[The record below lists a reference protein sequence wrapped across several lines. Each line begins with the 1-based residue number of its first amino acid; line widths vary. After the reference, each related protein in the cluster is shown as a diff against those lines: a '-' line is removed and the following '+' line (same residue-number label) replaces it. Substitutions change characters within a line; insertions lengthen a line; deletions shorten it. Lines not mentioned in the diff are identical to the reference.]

1 MTERVVAQR
10 ILTLNAGSSSLK
22 FATFSVSK
30 GGVPALDLRGQLA
43 GIGQG
48 EAKLSVTDEH
58 GNRMRWGSA
67 ERVATHAE
75 AVRLLIDRLQIVQQ
89 RDDWLGA
96 GHRVVHGG
104 ARCSKPVKITPDTI
118 RELAALVPLAPLH
131 QPHNVA
137 PIEAL
142 RDLAPDLPQVA
153 CFDTAF
159 HATQPEIAVRLAL
172 PEKYW
177 QAGLRRYGFHGLS
190 YEAILHAL
198 PGVAGGVPKRLV
210 IAHLGNGASMAAIR
224 DGKCVATTMGFST
237 LDGLVMGTRPG
248 AIDPGVLLHLL
259 QGGMSREELER
270 LLYHESGV
278 KGVSGLTAD
287 MKTLLESAEPKAKL
301 AIDLYCYRI
310 KRELG
315 SLAAT
320 LGGLDALV
328 FTGGVGENAAPIRS
342 QVCKDAAW
350 LGLQLDEAAN
360 KSGGPQ
366 ISTAS
371 SRVAAWIVPTDEE
384 LAIARHTQALLA

>member
-1 MTERVVAQR
+1 MTQR

-22 FATFSVSK
+22 FATFAAAS
-30 GGVPALDLRGQLA
+30 GTPAPDLRGQLA

-48 EAKLSVTDEH
+48 ETKLSVVDGH
-58 GNRMRWGSA
+58 GNRADWGKA
-67 ERVATHAE
+67 QQLANHAD
-75 AVRLLIDRLQIVQQ
+75 AMQLLIDRLQIA
-89 RDDWLGA
+89 RNPGDWIGA
-96 GHRVVHGG
+96 GHRIVHGG
-104 ARCSKPVKITPDTI
+104 TRFSEPVIVT
-118 RELAALVPLAPLH
+118 REILKQLVALIPLAPLH

-142 RDLAPDLPQVA
+142 RSAMPYLPQVA

-159 HATQPEIAVRLAL
+159 HASQPEIAVRFPL

-177 QAGLRRYGFHGLS
+177 QAGIRRYGFHGLS

-198 PGVAGGVPKRLV
+198 PRIAGSVPERLV
-210 IAHLGNGASMAAIR
+210 VAHLGNGASMAAIR
-224 DGKCVATTMGFST
+224 DGTCVATTMGFST

-259 QGGMSREELER
+259 RDGMTREELER

-287 MKTLLESAEPKAKL
+287 MKTLLESTDPKAKL

-310 KRELG
+310 ARELG
-315 SLAAT
+315 SLAAA

-328 FTGGVGENAAPIRS
+328 FTGGVGENAAAIRAR
-342 QVCKDAAW
+342 VCTDAAW
-350 LGLQLDEAAN
+350 LGLQLDENANRSVAAR
-360 KSGGPQ
+360 
-366 ISTAS
+366 ISTAAS
-371 SRVAAWIVPTDEE
+371 PVAAWIVPTDEE
-384 LAIARHTQALLA
+384 LTIARHTQRLLTPA

>member
-1 MTERVVAQR
+1 MTKR
-10 ILTLNAGSSSLK
+10 ILVINAGSSSLK
-22 FATFSVSK
+22 FAAHAADREPRLELK
-30 GGVPALDLRGQLA
+30 GQLS

-48 EAKLSVTDEH
+48 EARLVVADA
-58 GNRMRWGSA
+58 GGRALDWGKADALGHHSDA
-67 ERVATHAE
+67 LK
-75 AVRLLIDRLQIVQQ
+75 LLIARLEIAARPQ
-89 RDDWLGA
+89 DWLGA

-104 ARCSKPVKITPDTI
+104 SRFSTPMRI
-118 RELAALVPLAPLH
+118 EGAILKELASLIPLAPLH

-142 RDLAPDLPQVA
+142 QALLPTLPQVA

-159 HATQPEIAVRLAL
+159 HASQPEIATRFPL
-172 PEKYW
+172 PEKFW

-198 PGVAGGVPKRLV
+198 PAVAGGIPSRLV

-248 AIDPGVLLHLL
+248 AIDSGVLLHLL
-259 QGGMSREELER
+259 RDGMSREELER

-287 MKTLLESAEPKAKL
+287 MKTLLESADPKAKL

-310 KRELG
+310 ARELG
-315 SLAAT
+315 SLAAA

-328 FTGGVGENAAPIRS
+328 FTGGVGEKAAAIRAR
-342 QVCKDAAW
+342 VCADAAW
-350 LGLQLDEAAN
+350 LGLQLDDEAN
-360 KSGGPQ
+360 RRGGPS
-366 ISTAS
+366 ISTAAS
-371 SRVAAWIVPTDEE
+371 PVSAWIVPTDEE
-384 LAIARHTQALLA
+384 LTIARHTQRLLTRA

>member
-1 MTERVVAQR
+1 MTKR
-10 ILTLNAGSSSLK
+10 ILVINAGSSSLK
-22 FATFSVSK
+22 FAAHAADREPRLELK
-30 GGVPALDLRGQLA
+30 GQLS

-48 EAKLSVTDEH
+48 EARLVVADA
-58 GNRMRWGSA
+58 GGRALDWGKADALGHHSDA
-67 ERVATHAE
+67 LK
-75 AVRLLIDRLQIVQQ
+75 LLIARLEIAARPQ
-89 RDDWLGA
+89 DWLGA

-104 ARCSKPVKITPDTI
+104 SRFSTPMRI
-118 RELAALVPLAPLH
+118 EGAILKELASLIPLAPLH

-142 RDLAPDLPQVA
+142 QALLPTLPQIA

-159 HATQPEIAVRLAL
+159 HASQPEIATRFPL
-172 PEKYW
+172 PEKFW

-198 PGVAGGVPKRLV
+198 PAVAGGIPNRLV

-248 AIDPGVLLHLL
+248 AIDSGVLLHLL
-259 QGGMSREELER
+259 RDGMSREELER

-287 MKTLLESAEPKAKL
+287 MKTLLESADPKAKL

-310 KRELG
+310 ARELG
-315 SLAAT
+315 SLAAA

-328 FTGGVGENAAPIRS
+328 FTGGVGEKAAAIRAR
-342 QVCKDAAW
+342 VCADAAW
-350 LGLQLDEAAN
+350 LGLQLDDEAN
-360 KSGGPQ
+360 RRGGPS
-366 ISTAS
+366 ISTAAS
-371 SRVAAWIVPTDEE
+371 PVSAWIVPTDEE
-384 LAIARHTQALLA
+384 LTIARHTQRLLTRA

>member
-1 MTERVVAQR
+1 MTKR
-10 ILTLNAGSSSLK
+10 ILVINAGSSSLK
-22 FATFSVSK
+22 FAAYAADRE
-30 GGVPALDLRGQLA
+30 PRLALKGQLS

-48 EAKLSVTDEH
+48 EARLTVADAGE
-58 GNRMRWGSA
+58 RALDWGKADALGHHSDA
-67 ERVATHAE
+67 LK
-75 AVRLLIDRLQIVQQ
+75 LLIARLEIAARPQE
-89 RDDWLGA
+89 WLGA

-104 ARCSKPVKITPDTI
+104 TRFSTPVRVDGTI
-118 RELAALVPLAPLH
+118 LKELATLIPLAPLH

-142 RDLAPDLPQVA
+142 QTLLPSLPQVA

-159 HATQPEIAVRLAL
+159 HATQPEIATRFPL
-172 PEKYW
+172 PEKFW

-198 PGVAGGVPKRLV
+198 PAVAGGIPSRLV
-210 IAHLGNGASMAAIR
+210 IAHLGNGASMAAVR

-248 AIDPGVLLHLL
+248 AIDPGALLHLL
-259 QGGMSREELER
+259 RDGMGREELER

-287 MKTLLESAEPKAKL
+287 MKTLLESADPKAKL

-310 KRELG
+310 ARELG
-315 SLAAT
+315 SLAAA

-328 FTGGVGENAAPIRS
+328 FTGGVGENAAAIRAR
-342 QVCKDAAW
+342 VCADAAW
-350 LGLQLDEAAN
+350 LGLQLDDEAN
-360 KSGGPQ
+360 RRGGPR
-366 ISTAS
+366 ISTAGS
-371 SRVAAWIVPTDEE
+371 PVAAWIVPTDEE
-384 LAIARHTQALLA
+384 LTIARHTQRLLTRA

>member
-1 MTERVVAQR
+1 MTQR
-10 ILTLNAGSSSLK
+10 ILVLNAGSSSLK
-22 FATFSVSK
+22 FATFGASS
-30 GGVPALDLRGQLA
+30 GAPSLELRGQLS

-48 EAKLSVTDEH
+48 EPKLTVADAH
-58 GNRMRWGSA
+58 GNRVPWEDA
-67 ERVATHAE
+67 KQLATHAD
-75 AVRLLIDRLQIVQQ
+75 AMQLLIDRLAIAQNPGEWI
-89 RDDWLGA
+89 GA
-96 GHRVVHGG
+96 GHRIVHGG
-104 ARCSKPVKITPDTI
+104 TRFSEPVIVSADTLK
-118 RELAALVPLAPLH
+118 ELAALIPLAPLH

-142 RDLAPDLPQVA
+142 RAALPDLPQIA

-159 HATQPEIAVRLAL
+159 HANQPETAVRFAL

-177 QAGLRRYGFHGLS
+177 QAGVRRYGFHGLS

-198 PGVAGGVPKRLV
+198 PRIAGGVPARLIV
-210 IAHLGNGASMAAIR
+210 AHLGNGASMAAIR

-259 QGGMSREELER
+259 RDGMTREELER

-287 MKTLLESAEPKAKL
+287 MKTLLASTDPKAKL

-310 KRELG
+310 ARELG
-315 SLAAT
+315 SLAAA

-328 FTGGVGENAAPIRS
+328 FTGGVGENAAAIRAR
-342 QVCKDAAW
+342 VGADAAW
-350 LGLQLDEAAN
+350 LGLRLDDDAN
-360 KSGGPQ
+360 RRGDQ
-366 ISTAS
+366 RISTAGS
-371 SRVAAWIVPTDEE
+371 PVAAWIVPTDEE
-384 LAIARHTQALLA
+384 LTIARHTQRLLTRA

>member
-1 MTERVVAQR
+1 MTQC
-10 ILTLNAGSSSLK
+10 ILTLNSGSSSLK
-22 FATFSVSK
+22 FAIFEIVD
-30 GGVPALDLRGQLA
+30 GGVLRPKATGQLA

-48 EAKLSVTDEH
+48 SAQLAIKGH
-58 GNRMRWGSA
+58 GIYGSL
-67 ERVATHAE
+67 RTLHVSNMATHAR
-75 AVRLLIDRLQIVQQ
+75 AVELVIDYFEIAKKPG
-89 RDDWLGA
+89 DWLGI

-104 ARCSKPVKITPDTI
+104 ARFSAPVKVAPDTL
-118 RELAALVPLAPLH
+118 RELAALIPLAPLH

-137 PIEAL
+137 AIEAL
-142 RDLAPDLPQVA
+142 CAAVPDLPQVA

-159 HATQPEIAVRLAL
+159 HAAQPEIAARFAL
-172 PEKYW
+172 PERYW

-198 PGVAGGVPKRLV
+198 PTIAGAVPRRLV
-210 IAHLGNGASMAAIR
+210 VAHLGNGASMAAIR

-259 QGGMSREELER
+259 RDGMSREELER

-287 MKTLLESAEPKAKL
+287 MKTLLESADPRAKL

-310 KRELG
+310 ARELG
-315 SLAAT
+315 SLAAA

-328 FTGGVGENAAPIRS
+328 FTGGVGENATAIRAR
-342 QVCKDAAW
+342 VCADSAW
-350 LGLQLDEAAN
+350 LGLQLDDEANRRGAP
-360 KSGGPQ
+360 S
-366 ISTAS
+366 ISAAG

-384 LAIARHTQALLA
+384 LTIARHTQRLLTRA

>member
-1 MTERVVAQR
+1 MTKR
-10 ILTLNAGSSSLK
+10 ILVINAGSSSLK
-22 FATFSVSK
+22 FAAHAADREPRLELK
-30 GGVPALDLRGQLA
+30 GQLS

-48 EAKLSVTDEH
+48 EARLVVADA
-58 GNRMRWGSA
+58 GGRALDWGKADALGHHSDA
-67 ERVATHAE
+67 LK
-75 AVRLLIDRLQIVQQ
+75 LLIARLEIAARPQ
-89 RDDWLGA
+89 DWLGA

-104 ARCSKPVKITPDTI
+104 SRFSTPMRI
-118 RELAALVPLAPLH
+118 EGAILKELASLIPLAPLH

-142 RDLAPDLPQVA
+142 QALLPTLPQIA

-159 HATQPEIAVRLAL
+159 HASQPEIATRFPL
-172 PEKYW
+172 PEKFW

-198 PGVAGGVPKRLV
+198 PAVAGGIPNRLV

-248 AIDPGVLLHLL
+248 AIDSGVLLHLL
-259 QGGMSREELER
+259 RDGMSREELER

-287 MKTLLESAEPKAKL
+287 MKTLLESADPKAKL

-310 KRELG
+310 ARELG
-315 SLAAT
+315 SLAAA

-328 FTGGVGENAAPIRS
+328 FTGGVGEKAAAIRAR
-342 QVCKDAAW
+342 VCADAAW
-350 LGLQLDEAAN
+350 LGLELDDEAN
-360 KSGGPQ
+360 RRGGPS
-366 ISTAS
+366 ISTAAS
-371 SRVAAWIVPTDEE
+371 PVSAWIVPTDEE
-384 LAIARHTQALLA
+384 LTIARHTQRLLTRA

>member
-1 MTERVVAQR
+1 MTKR
-10 ILTLNAGSSSLK
+10 ILVINAGSSSLK
-22 FATFSVSK
+22 FAAYAADREPRLELK
-30 GGVPALDLRGQLA
+30 GQLS

-48 EAKLSVTDEH
+48 EARLVVADA
-58 GNRMRWGSA
+58 GGQALDWGKADALGHHSDA
-67 ERVATHAE
+67 LK
-75 AVRLLIDRLQIVQQ
+75 LLIARLEIAARPQ
-89 RDDWLGA
+89 DWLGA

-104 ARCSKPVKITPDTI
+104 SRFSTPMRI
-118 RELAALVPLAPLH
+118 EGAILKELASLIPLAPLH

-142 RDLAPDLPQVA
+142 QALLPTLPQIA

-159 HATQPEIAVRLAL
+159 HASQPEIATRFPL
-172 PEKYW
+172 PEKFW

-198 PGVAGGVPKRLV
+198 PAVAGGIPNRLV
-210 IAHLGNGASMAAIR
+210 IAHLGNGASMAAIH

-248 AIDPGVLLHLL
+248 AIDSGVLLHLL
-259 QGGMSREELER
+259 RDGMSREELER

-287 MKTLLESAEPKAKL
+287 MKTLLESADPKAKL

-310 KRELG
+310 ARELG
-315 SLAAT
+315 SLAAA

-328 FTGGVGENAAPIRS
+328 FTGGVGEKAAAIRAR
-342 QVCKDAAW
+342 VCADAAW
-350 LGLQLDEAAN
+350 LGLELDDEAN
-360 KSGGPQ
+360 RRGGPS
-366 ISTAS
+366 ISTAAS
-371 SRVAAWIVPTDEE
+371 PVSAWIVPTDEE
-384 LAIARHTQALLA
+384 LTIARHTQRLLTRA

>member
-1 MTERVVAQR
+1 MTQR
-10 ILTLNAGSSSLK
+10 ILILNAGSSSLK
-22 FATFSVSK
+22 FAAYAADHEPRLEVK
-30 GGVPALDLRGQLA
+30 GHLS

-48 EAKLSVTDEH
+48 EARLTVADAGGRTLD
-58 GNRMRWGSA
+58 WGKADALGHHSDA
-67 ERVATHAE
+67 LK
-75 AVRLLIDRLQIVQQ
+75 LLIARLEIAARPQE
-89 RDDWLGA
+89 WLGA

-104 ARCSKPVKITPDTI
+104 TRFSTPVRIDGAILK
-118 RELAALVPLAPLH
+118 ELASLIPLAPLH

-142 RDLAPDLPQVA
+142 QTLLPTLPQVA

-159 HATQPEIAVRLAL
+159 HATQPEIATRFPL
-172 PEKYW
+172 PEKFW

-198 PGVAGGVPKRLV
+198 PAVAGGIPSRLV

-224 DGKCVATTMGFST
+224 DGTCVATTMGFST

-248 AIDPGVLLHLL
+248 AIDSGVLLHLL
-259 QGGMSREELER
+259 RDGMSREELER

-287 MKTLLESAEPKAKL
+287 MKTLLESAEPKSKL

-310 KRELG
+310 ARELG
-315 SLAAT
+315 SLAAA

-328 FTGGVGENAAPIRS
+328 FTGGVGENAAAIRAR
-342 QVCKDAAW
+342 VCADAAW
-350 LGLQLDEAAN
+350 LGLQLDDDAN
-360 KSGGPQ
+360 RRGGPS
-366 ISTAS
+366 ISTAGS
-371 SRVAAWIVPTDEE
+371 SVAAWIVPTDEE
-384 LAIARHTQALLA
+384 LTIARHTQRLLTRA